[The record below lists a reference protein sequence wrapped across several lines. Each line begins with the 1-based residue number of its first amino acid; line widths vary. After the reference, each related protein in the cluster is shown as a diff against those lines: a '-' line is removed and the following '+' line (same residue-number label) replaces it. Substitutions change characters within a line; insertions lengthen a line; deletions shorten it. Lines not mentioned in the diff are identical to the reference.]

1 MRKDLDTMTN
11 NELGHLFPVILTEPD
26 PDWSLRFSEEEA
38 LIRNALGEDCIYRL
52 GHIGSTAV
60 PNLIAKPTIDILLE
74 VTTDTQSDRLL
85 TVFADL
91 GYHFIPKPE
100 NPAPH
105 MMFVKGYTP
114 EGFRG
119 QAFHV
124 HIRYPG
130 DWDEYYFRDY
140 LRTNPGAAGE
150 YVNLKLRLAEKFR
163 NDRDGYTEA
172 KSEFIQRIILLA
184 RKTNS

>member
-1 MRKDLDTMTN
+1 MGKDLDSMTN
-11 NELGHLFPVILTEPD
+11 DELGHLFPVILTGPD
-26 PDWSLRFSEEEA
+26 PNWSLRFREEEA
-38 LIRNALGEDCIYRL
+38 LIRDALGEDCINRL

-60 PNLIAKPTIDILLE
+60 PDLIAKPTIDILLE
-74 VTTDTQSDRLL
+74 VTTDTPNDRLL

-114 EGFRG
+114 EGFQG
-119 QAFHV
+119 QAFHL

-140 LRTNPGAAGE
+140 LRTNPDAARE
-150 YVNLKLRLAEKFR
+150 YANLKLRLAEIYR

-172 KSEFIQRIILLA
+172 KTEFIHRITLLA
-184 RKTNS
+184 RNQNS